1 VALACKEF
9 YPDFEV
15 IARYDAFWQEEPLRP
30 MVGMNLNVPIYKRKR
45 WAAVS
50 EARAR
55 VAKERADFDSKT
67 VDIAFE
73 IEQAYARVVESEQTL
88 NVYEKEILP
97 TAQHS
102 VEAARASYLAGRLD
116 FLRLVESQRR
126 QLSLQVSHYE
136 AMALYQQRLA
146 ELERLVGDSPI
157 VYMPTSLH

>member
-1 VALACKEF
+1 
-9 YPDFEV
+9 
-15 IARYDAFWQEEPLRP
+15 

-50 EARAR
+50 AARAR

-73 IEQAYARVVESEQTL
+73 VEQAYRGVEESQQILE
-88 NVYEKEILP
+88 VYEESILP

-116 FLRLVESQRR
+116 FLRLVESQR
-126 QLSLQVSHYE
+126 QLLSIQDSFYA
-136 AMALYQQRLA
+136 AMATYQLRLA
-146 ELERLVGDSPI
+146 ELERLVGSRPI
-157 VYMPTSLH
+157 V